1 MASYELP
8 LWLQA
13 GKYSARL
20 DRFFIEEVMRSTA
33 RVFRGMVVG
42 PRGAGPNN
50 TVDISAGSAAIKGT
64 SQPNSGMYFVRSTAA
79 ENIAAPAR
87 PTTGTR
93 TDTVVATVRDPNAG
107 GVVGDDW
114 LFQIIQ
120 GTVIP
125 ANSIGLARLARSFNE
140 SSITAGM
147 ITDIAPRGEWAWT
160 VSTAAPT
167 GRGIP
172 GDLWVQC

>member
-1 MASYELP
+1 MAYELP

-20 DRFFIEEVMRSTA
+20 DRFFIEEVMRSTN

-42 PRGAGPNN
+42 PRGAGANDS
-50 TVDISAGSAAIKGT
+50 VDISAGAAAIKGT
-64 SQPNSGMYFVRSTAA
+64 SQPNSGMYFVRSTAV
-79 ENIAAPAR
+79 ENIVAPAR

-93 TDTVVATVRDPNAG
+93 TDTVIATVNDPNAG
-107 GVVGDDW
+107 GAVGDNW
-114 LFQIIQ
+114 RFQIIQ
-120 GTVIP
+120 GTVLP
-125 ANSIGLARLARSFNE
+125 ANSIGLARLARTFNE
-140 SSITAGM
+140 ASISAGA

-160 VSTAAPT
+160 VSTAAPV
-167 GRGIP
+167 GRGVP